1 MWIWLLLLSVS
12 FVGSTSAAP
21 STESVNLKRSM
32 EAPGVPTTITSKKMT
47 VRNQD
52 SQAIF
57 KETVVLTRGPLTVH
71 SDKMIVLFA
80 PRNRDSV
87 QPPGGGMDHHESIRN
102 SSAPKEQSTA
112 STMSNRSVSRVE
124 ATGDAHRVKIKY
136 ENGNATCRKAVYFV
150 DGEKIV
156 LTGDPVAW
164 EKGTR
169 VSGKQI
175 TIFLAEERSVVEGGS
190 HVRIEGEGPSQP

>member
-1 MWIWLLLLSVS
+1 MWISVLLLSAVL
-12 FVGSTSAAP
+12 VGSTSAAP
-21 STESVNLKRSM
+21 STESGNLKRSV

-57 KETVVLTRGPLTVH
+57 EETVVLTRGPLSVH
-71 SDKMIVLFA
+71 SDKMIVLFTT
-80 PRNRDSV
+80 RTRDPLQSAV
-87 QPPGGGMDHHESIRN
+87 GGTDHHETVRN
-102 SSAPKEQSTA
+102 SSAPKEHATVT
-112 STMSNRSVSRVE
+112 TMSNRSVSRIE
-124 ATGDAHRVKIKY
+124 ATGDTHRVQIKY
-136 ENGNATCRKAVYFV
+136 ENGNATCQKAVYFV

-190 HVRIEGEGPSQP
+190 HVRIEGEGPSHP